1 LVFALLSGDDAAVRA
16 TASLDIN
23 DLVTVLVAVGVG
35 VVDASLPAIIMLF
48 VFEQR
53 IELNQ
58 NKSNIIQQ
66 PAL

>member
-48 VFEQR
+48 VFEFAACKEEVR
-53 IELNQ
+53 CY
-58 NKSNIIQQ
+58 NIMR
-66 PAL
+66 L